1 MSRPRLSTASGE
13 LEGRRYPELDV
24 DAFLAIPYAAAPTGE
39 RRWAPPAPPVA
50 WTGLRDAGAPAP
62 PCPQPDRPFSQ
73 WAHGPLPATAED
85 SLALNVW
92 APVGSAPPGGRPI
105 LVFFHGGGWALG
117 WGSNPLLDGR
127 HLARALDAVVI
138 TINYRLG
145 SLGWLWHPALA
156 AGPDAAQ
163 GNWGLLDQ
171 VAALRWVAA
180 HAAGFGGDPGRVT
193 VAGESAGAGSVL
205 HLLGHPAATALFQRA
220 IAQSPPLHELVI
232 DAERGRAWTVALCEQ
247 LGCGSDVAAALPRL
261 RELDADRIVA
271 AQEELLAGA
280 FRGTRGGAMP
290 ILDAPSLPADPAR
303 APEAGIDVPL
313 LTGTNHDEGTFF
325 FRAGGRRL
333 DPSEP
338 ELETMVARLAHSDD
352 PAGLI
357 AATRETLSEQGRPTS
372 ANDVICATV
381 TEAWFAAPGRRYAR
395 ARAAAG
401 GEVYRYRIDHP
412 SAEADLGAVHSMS
425 VPLLF
430 GSWREGGVPARL
442 AGDGP
447 ATAAVTA
454 AIDADWGRFMRGAPL
469 DAEPVAAD
477 PDVPVHGPVYG
488 GPGGVRAVEA
498 LDAPRAVVRLPTSGL

>member
-1 MSRPRLSTASGE
+1 MAAAGRWAGGATRCSTA
-13 LEGRRYPELDV
+13 V
-24 DAFLAIPYAAAPTGE
+24 
-39 RRWAPPAPPVA
+39 
-50 WTGLRDAGAPAP
+50 
-62 PCPQPDRPFSQ
+62 
-73 WAHGPLPATAED
+73 
-85 SLALNVW
+85 
-92 APVGSAPPGGRPI
+92 
-105 LVFFHGGGWALG
+105 
-117 WGSNPLLDGR
+117 

-180 HAAGFGGDPGRVT
+180 HAAGFGGDPARVT

-401 GEVYRYRIDHP
+401 GRGVSLPDRPPLRRGRPRRGAFDERAAAVRQLARGWCPRPAGRGRSGHGRRHRPRSTPTGGASCAGRRWMQSRWRPILTCRSTAP
-412 SAEADLGAVHSMS
+412 STADLA
-425 VPLLF
+425 
-430 GSWREGGVPARL
+430 GSAPWRHWMRRAPWFDCRHL
-442 AGDGP
+442 ACNGN
-447 ATAAVTA
+447 
-454 AIDADWGRFMRGAPL
+454 
-469 DAEPVAAD
+469 
-477 PDVPVHGPVYG
+477 
-488 GPGGVRAVEA
+488 A
-498 LDAPRAVVRLPTSGL
+498 LH